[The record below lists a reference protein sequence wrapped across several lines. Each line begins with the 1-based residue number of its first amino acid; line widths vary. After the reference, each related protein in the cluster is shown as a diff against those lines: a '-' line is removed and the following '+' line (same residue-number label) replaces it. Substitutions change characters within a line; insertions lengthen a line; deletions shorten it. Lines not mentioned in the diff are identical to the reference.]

1 MCLRSILGSER
12 APDSTRAIS
21 QLPFSLGGLGL
32 TSAVRSRVA
41 AHWSSWADCIHMI
54 RQRHPSVAET
64 LITGIHR
71 GPTPCF
77 APVRT
82 CQGTLEE
89 AGLEI
94 PSWRTLAD
102 TPPQREDGAEPAE
115 PKVEWQHRATR
126 CLEDQHLRV
135 QLWPT
140 LTNPV
145 RALMRSQCGPL
156 ASAAL
161 TALPTNRATRLDP
174 QPFRMWLCPLPLSSR
189 TCRCGRLLDV
199 YGHHRAA
206 CSRAGV
212 LGTRGFPLERAA
224 AQICREAG
232 GRVGVD
238 RFVRDLDLVAFNGFD
253 QRRIEVIVDGTLW
266 HGAQLAVDTTLV
278 SPLHGDGSA
287 RRNAATTSG
296 VALRDARRAKERT
309 YPELTGEGG
318 RSRLVVLAA
327 RSGRVGGPR
336 KLHSSSELWRRPRRK
351 SHPSSYKV
359 ESVQRTSDVG
369 ALCWRAVL

>member
-1 MCLRSILGSER
+1 MVQLGRLYPHDQATSPFSGRDFDHRHPPRPSTVLRGSE
-12 APDSTRAIS
+12 D
-21 QLPFSLGGLGL
+21 
-32 TSAVRSRVA
+32 
-41 AHWSSWADCIHMI
+41 
-54 RQRHPSVAET
+54 
-64 LITGIHR
+64 
-71 GPTPCF
+71 
-77 APVRT
+77 
-82 CQGTLEE
+82 QGTLEE
-89 AGLEI
+89 AGLDI

-115 PKVEWQHRATR
+115 PKVGWQHRATR
-126 CLEDQHLRV
+126 CWEDQHLRV

-140 LTNPV
+140 LTDPV

-161 TALPTNRATRLDP
+161 TALPTSRATRLDP
-174 QPFRMWLCPLPLSSR
+174 QPFRMWLCRRLFLPLPLSSR

-224 AQICREAG
+224 AQICREEG

-253 QRRIEVIVDGTLW
+253 RRRIEVIVDGLTLW
-266 HGAQLAVDTTLV
+266 HGALLCMVMVRRVGTQQPRVVWL
-278 SPLHGDGSA
+278 SA
-287 RRNAATTSG
+287 SHAGRRRGHTRNSQ
-296 VALRDARRAKERT
+296 AR
-309 YPELTGEGG
+309 EGG
-318 RSRLVVLAA
+318 PRWWCWRPKWE
-327 RSGRVGGPR
+327 VGGPR
-336 KLHSSSELWRRPRRK
+336 KLHSSSELWRRPRK
-351 SHPSSYKV
+351 SHPSSYRV

-369 ALCWRAVL
+369 ALCWRALLRGPSHCRCWSSDQSPASGRTFLPCMRC

>member
-1 MCLRSILGSER
+1 MWMCLRSILGSER

-71 GPTPCF
+71 GPAPCL
-77 APVRT
+77 AAVRT

-102 TPPQREDGAEPAE
+102 TPPQREGGAEPAE
-115 PKVEWQHRATR
+115 PKVGWQHRATR

-140 LTNPV
+140 LTDPV
-145 RALMRSQCGPL
+145 RALMLMRSQCGPL

-161 TALPTNRATRLDP
+161 TALPTSRATRLDNHSACGCVDASSSHSH
-174 QPFRMWLCPLPLSSR
+174 CPLAPADVAASL
-189 TCRCGRLLDV
+189 TCMAIVQRVRG
-199 YGHHRAA
+199 
-206 CSRAGV
+206 
-212 LGTRGFPLERAA
+212 LGCWEPGFPA
-224 AQICREAG
+224 
-232 GRVGVD
+232 
-238 RFVRDLDLVAFNGFD
+238 
-253 QRRIEVIVDGTLW
+253 
-266 HGAQLAVDTTLV
+266 
-278 SPLHGDGSA
+278 
-287 RRNAATTSG
+287 
-296 VALRDARRAKERT
+296 
-309 YPELTGEGG
+309 
-318 RSRLVVLAA
+318 
-327 RSGRVGGPR
+327 
-336 KLHSSSELWRRPRRK
+336 
-351 SHPSSYKV
+351 
-359 ESVQRTSDVG
+359 
-369 ALCWRAVL
+369 